1 MADKK
6 KNLFNKPGKGSGGGG
21 GGASKRKE
29 ERSYFA
35 ASRKKRNRQ
44 LMIVVPALAV
54 LIAIAVYSFTI
65 YSKNVQST
73 HNANY
78 GPIGSA
84 HVHAAFAVKL
94 NGTQFDFSDPKYQV
108 KSRYLHME
116 NNDGTTLHR
125 HATNVPISEFFR
137 SIKMNVT
144 NTCFTTDNGAKYCNN
159 GKDHLDFYVNG
170 TKVPSIAN
178 YVLNDGDRILIAYGE
193 NPLQIKQD
201 LDQLRQQ
208 PIKS

>member
-1 MADKK
+1 MANKK
-6 KNLFNKPGKGSGGGG
+6 KNSVNKPGGKVG
-21 GGASKRKE
+21 GGAQAKRRE

-35 ASRKKRNRQ
+35 ASRKRRNRQ
-44 LMIVVPALAV
+44 LMIIIPALAV
-54 LIAIAVYSFTI
+54 LIVIAVYSFSI
-65 YSKNVQST
+65 YSKNVQSM

-78 GPIGSA
+78 GPVGSA

-94 NGTQFDFSDPKYQV
+94 NGTQLDFSDPKYQV
-108 KSRYLHME
+108 KSRYMHVE

-125 HATNVPISEFFR
+125 HATGVPVNEFFR
-137 SIKMNVT
+137 SIKMNIT
-144 NTCFTTDNGAKYCNN
+144 NNCFTTDNGTKYCSN
-159 GKDHLDFYVNG
+159 GKENLDFFVNG

-178 YVLNDGDRILIAYGE
+178 YVFNDDDRILIAYGE

-208 PIKS
+208 TIKK

>member
-1 MADKK
+1 
-6 KNLFNKPGKGSGGGG
+6 
-21 GGASKRKE
+21 
-29 ERSYFA
+29 
-35 ASRKKRNRQ
+35 
-44 LMIVVPALAV
+44 MIIVPALVV

-73 HNANY
+73 HNANF
-78 GPIGSA
+78 GPVGSA

-94 NGTQFDFSDPKYQV
+94 NGTQLDFSDPKYQV
-108 KSRYLHME
+108 KSRYMHVE

-125 HATNVPISEFFR
+125 HATGVPVNEFFR

-144 NTCFTTDNGAKYCNN
+144 SNCFTTDNGTKYCSN
-159 GKDHLDFYVNG
+159 GKQNLDFYVNG

-178 YVLNDGDRILIAYGE
+178 YVFNDGDRILIAYGE

-208 PIKS
+208 PIKK

>member
-1 MADKK
+1 MANKK
-6 KNLFNKPGKGSGGGG
+6 KNSVNKPGGKVG
-21 GGASKRKE
+21 GGAQAKRRE

-35 ASRKKRNRQ
+35 ASRKRRNRQ
-44 LMIVVPALAV
+44 LMIIIPALAV
-54 LIAIAVYSFTI
+54 LIVIAVYSFSI

-78 GPIGSA
+78 GPVGSA

-94 NGTQFDFSDPKYQV
+94 NGTQLDFSDPKYQV
-108 KSRYLHME
+108 KSRYMHVE

-125 HATNVPISEFFR
+125 HATGVPVNEFFR
-137 SIKMNVT
+137 SIKMNIT
-144 NTCFTTDNGAKYCNN
+144 NNCFTTDNGTKYCSN
-159 GKDHLDFYVNG
+159 GKENLDFFVNG

-178 YVLNDGDRILIAYGE
+178 YVFNDDDRILIAYGE

-208 PIKS
+208 TIKK

>member
-6 KNLFNKPGKGSGGGG
+6 KDNVNKPGGKSAGGGG
-21 GGASKRKE
+21 GPQKRKE
-29 ERSYFA
+29 GRSYFA
-35 ASRKKRNRQ
+35 ASRKRRNKQ
-44 LMIVVPALAV
+44 LMIIVPALAV

-73 HNANY
+73 HNANF
-78 GPIGSA
+78 GPVGSA

-94 NGTQFDFSDPKYQV
+94 NGTQLDFSDPKYQV
-108 KSRYLHME
+108 KSRYMHVE

-125 HATNVPISEFFR
+125 HATGVPVSEFFK

-144 NTCFTTDNGAKYCNN
+144 NNCFTTDNGTKYCSN
-159 GKDHLDFYVNG
+159 GKQNLDFYVNG

-178 YVLNDGDRILIAYGE
+178 YVFNDGDRILIAYGE

-208 PIKS
+208 PIKK

>member
-1 MADKK
+1 MANKK
-6 KNLFNKPGKGSGGGG
+6 KNSVNKPGGKVG
-21 GGASKRKE
+21 GGAQAKRRE

-35 ASRKKRNRQ
+35 ASRKRRNRQ
-44 LMIVVPALAV
+44 LMIIIPALAV
-54 LIAIAVYSFTI
+54 LIVIAVYSFSI
-65 YSKNVQST
+65 YSKNVQSM

-78 GPIGSA
+78 GPVGSA

-94 NGTQFDFSDPKYQV
+94 NGTQLDFSDPKYQV
-108 KSRYLHME
+108 KSRYMHVE

-125 HATNVPISEFFR
+125 HATGVPVNEFFR

-144 NTCFTTDNGAKYCNN
+144 NNCFTTDNGTKYCSN
-159 GKDHLDFYVNG
+159 GKENLDFFVNG

-178 YVLNDGDRILIAYGE
+178 YVFNDDDRILIAYGE

-208 PIKS
+208 TIKK

>member
-1 MADKK
+1 MGDKRK
-6 KNLFNKPGKGSGGGG
+6 DNASKSGGKGGSGGGPQ
-21 GGASKRKE
+21 KRKE

-35 ASRKKRNRQ
+35 ASRKRRNKQ
-44 LMIVVPALAV
+44 LMIIIPALAV
-54 LIAIAVYSFTI
+54 LIAVAVYSFTI

-78 GPIGSA
+78 GPVGSA
-84 HVHAAFAVKL
+84 HVHAAFAVKM
-94 NGTQFDFSDPKYQV
+94 NGTQVDFSDPKYQV
-108 KSRYLHME
+108 RSRYLHVE

-125 HATNVPISEFFR
+125 HATNVPINEFFR

-144 NTCFTTDNGAKYCNN
+144 DSCFTTDNGTKYCNN
-159 GKDHLDFYVNG
+159 GKEHLDFYVNG

-201 LDQLRQQ
+201 LDQLRLQ
-208 PIKS
+208 PIKK

>member
-6 KNLFNKPGKGSGGGG
+6 KNIYNKPGKGSGGGG
-21 GGASKRKE
+21 SGPARRKE

-35 ASRKKRNRQ
+35 ASRKKRNKQ
-44 LMIVVPALAV
+44 LMIIVPALAV

-73 HNANY
+73 HNANF
-78 GPIGSA
+78 GPVGSA

-94 NGTQFDFSDPKYQV
+94 NGTQLDFSDPKYQV
-108 KSRYLHME
+108 KSRYMHVE

-125 HATNVPISEFFR
+125 HATGVPVNEFFR

-144 NTCFTTDNGAKYCNN
+144 SNCFTTDNGTKYCSN
-159 GKDHLDFYVNG
+159 GKQNLDFYVNG

-178 YVLNDGDRILIAYGE
+178 YVFNDGDRILIAYGE

-208 PIKS
+208 PIKK

>member
-6 KNLFNKPGKGSGGGG
+6 KNNVNKPGGKGGGG
-21 GGASKRKE
+21 GQSKRRE

-35 ASRKKRNRQ
+35 ASRKRRNRQ
-44 LMIVVPALAV
+44 LMIIIPALAV
-54 LIAIAVYSFTI
+54 LIVIAVYSFSI

-73 HNANY
+73 LNANY
-78 GPIGSA
+78 GPVGSA

-94 NGTQFDFSDPKYQV
+94 NGTQLDFSDPKYQV
-108 KSRYLHME
+108 KSRYMHVE

-125 HATNVPISEFFR
+125 HATGVPVNEFFR

-144 NTCFTTDNGAKYCNN
+144 NNCFTTDNGTKYCNN
-159 GKDHLDFYVNG
+159 GKENLDFYVNG

-178 YVLNDGDRILIAYGE
+178 YVFNDDDRILIAYGE

-208 PIKS
+208 PIKK